1 MTSIV
6 SSNYTAGHPQQD
18 GRRFIKES
26 HLLDD
31 GRSVDFEYLAD
42 DQVNPAAV
50 MTERASRLSAELQAQ
65 DAIIAEASNGSMPLT
80 HRQFRKRLSVAEQL
94 IFDNF
99 DVAEFATSHPKISA
113 LSIEQRAN
121 VRTGLATY
129 RDAQDIRLDDPD
141 TQMLVGMLS
150 AYGLLDSSE
159 RAGEIL
165 NG

>member
-42 DQVNPAAV
+42 EQINPTAV
-50 MTERASRLSAELQAQ
+50 MTERAVRLAAELLSQEA
-65 DAIIAEASNGSMPLT
+65 ATIEASNGELPLT
-80 HRQFRKRLSVAEQL
+80 KYQFRQRFTFPERVAIDQFNGGVYLVSDALTAEQKAGITMMLEDYKAATEVRLSDPATIAAVQMYEGLGL
-94 IFDNF
+94 I
-99 DVAEFATSHPKISA
+99 
-113 LSIEQRAN
+113 
-121 VRTGLATY
+121 
-129 RDAQDIRLDDPD
+129 
-141 TQMLVGMLS
+141 
-150 AYGLLDSSE
+150 AYG
-159 RAGEIL
+159 RAVEVL

>member
-42 DQVNPAAV
+42 EQINPTAV
-50 MTERASRLSAELQAQ
+50 MTERAVRLAAELLSQEA
-65 DAIIAEASNGSMPLT
+65 ATIEASNGELPLT
-80 HRQFRKRLSVAEQL
+80 KYQFRQRFTFPDRVAIDQFNGGTYLTSELLTAEQKAGMTTMLEDYKAATEVRLTDPATIAAVQMYEGLGL
-94 IFDNF
+94 I
-99 DVAEFATSHPKISA
+99 VAG
-113 LSIEQRAN
+113 RA
-121 VRTGLATY
+121 
-129 RDAQDIRLDDPD
+129 
-141 TQMLVGMLS
+141 
-150 AYGLLDSSE
+150 SE
-159 RAGEIL
+159 VL

>member
-1 MTSIV
+1 MTTIV
-6 SSNYTAGHPQQD
+6 SSTHIAGHPQQD
-18 GRRFIKES
+18 GRRYIKER

-42 DQVNPAAV
+42 NLVNPDAV
-50 MTERASRLSAELQAQ
+50 MAERAARLSAELQAQ
-65 DAIIAEASNGSMPLT
+65 EASSAESANGVLPLT

-99 DVAEFATSHPKISA
+99 DVPEFAATHPKISA
-113 LSIEQRAN
+113 LSIIERAN

-141 TQMLVGMLS
+141 TQMLVGMLA